1 MIFKLAKNK
10 RSLLAIGFIFL
21 STVLINFSHHRWQ
34 QEDKIIEW
42 DIKSYYAY
50 LPATFI
56 YQDLSLDF
64 IHDESGKFKDL
75 IWPIETPLKRKAI
88 ITTMGMSI
96 LYAPFFGM
104 AHVYAK
110 ASDYEA
116 DGYSMPYRFA
126 LVFSALF
133 YVLLVLEPICSIIR
147 LMRLLCHTLLISR
160 SSPYLCI
167 SLFNFIKI
175 RVMEK

>member
-75 IWPIETPLKRKAI
+75 IWPIETPEEKSHYYYHGHVHLVC
-88 ITTMGMSI
+88 
-96 LYAPFFGM
+96 PFFWYG
-104 AHVYAK
+104 
-110 ASDYEA
+110 S
-116 DGYSMPYRFA
+116 
-126 LVFSALF
+126 
-133 YVLLVLEPICSIIR
+133 R
-147 LMRLLCHTLLISR
+147 LC
-160 SSPYLCI
+160 
-167 SLFNFIKI
+167 
-175 RVMEK
+175 

>member
-1 MIFKLAKNK
+1 MILRLAKNK
-10 RSLLAIGFIFL
+10 SSLFAIGFIFF
-21 STVLINFSHHRWQ
+21 STLLINFSHHRWQ

-75 IWPIETPLKRKAI
+75 IWPIETPLKKKAI

-96 LYAPFFGM
+96 LYAPFLVWLTFMLKQAIMKLM
-104 AHVYAK
+104 AILCLIGSHW
-110 ASDYEA
+110 
-116 DGYSMPYRFA
+116 F
-126 LVFSALF
+126 
-133 YVLLVLEPICSIIR
+133 LVLYF
-147 LMRLLCHTLLISR
+147 M
-160 SSPYLCI
+160 
-167 SLFNFIKI
+167 F
-175 RVMEK
+175 